1 MHLVAKVFGGRALSF
16 SFVGF
21 DLALEVGVGWLGVW
35 RAGGALLLAWRKRRC
50 VGRAWCSRWL
60 LGSCTCTC
68 WGCRG
73 RDVGKLGSEV
83 GFGAEE
89 GVGVG
94 SWIGGEAQLQLGL
107 ESGVVVDGFDKS
119 GEDVMGRGGVL
130 EKSKFGNAD
139 LIVGKAGGE
148 VGWACRPCFELGFE
162 FEKRSDVEGVPC
174 SAAIRCMMI
183 GIVTVIIPNTG
194 PAMRA
199 RFSGPMDSSRMAVNS
214 ATAV

>member
-1 MHLVAKVFGGRALSF
+1 
-16 SFVGF
+16 
-21 DLALEVGVGWLGVW
+21 
-35 RAGGALLLAWRKRRC
+35 
-50 VGRAWCSRWL
+50 
-60 LGSCTCTC
+60 
-68 WGCRG
+68 
-73 RDVGKLGSEV
+73 
-83 GFGAEE
+83 
-89 GVGVG
+89 
-94 SWIGGEAQLQLGL
+94 
-107 ESGVVVDGFDKS
+107 
-119 GEDVMGRGGVL
+119 MGRGGVL